1 MDYTKNHHLPQWVKS
16 DRIMMDDFNQMCRDI
31 EAGLNKTASS
41 SDMNLLN
48 SAISVIEA
56 AQARCSKRLEDMF
69 RDSYRQTVQQ
79 MIHHG
84 PAGLSDSIWANS
96 LSASAETGAM
106 WSGGPGVHLS
116 SRTATEAGIRAS
128 AKEISYIFTYTTTSS
143 TCRTAAV
150 QFTSDGY
157 GILEQVKLFTEASN
171 YYYNGGFN
179 SFYITF
185 TRTDTGAV
193 VARSGPFA
201 PEGNHQTDSF
211 YMRQGNFPLLP
222 GVPYQMEFS
231 VPEGLDYRA
240 VTGFLLASS
249 RNPVNTSQKLII
261 RDLPATANI
270 SKTIKPPAWA
280 KSGILL
286 LRWAGTGSITPSVSG
301 AQISHA
307 TQSRAAINAQG
318 ESCQE
323 TEYSLEN
330 LSGGNVNLTLSMQR
344 SGTDLHLYDYG
355 VLWR

>member
-193 VARSGPFA
+193 RTIRPGGQSSDRQLLHAAGQFPAAAGGP
-201 PEGNHQTDSF
+201 
-211 YMRQGNFPLLP
+211 LP
-222 GVPYQMEFS
+222 DGIFRAGGPGLPCGHRISAGV
-231 VPEGLDYRA
+231 VPQPRKYLTKADY
-240 VTGFLLASS
+240 
-249 RNPVNTSQKLII
+249 P
-261 RDLPATANI
+261 
-270 SKTIKPPAWA
+270 
-280 KSGILL
+280 
-286 LRWAGTGSITPSVSG
+286 
-301 AQISHA
+301 
-307 TQSRAAINAQG
+307 
-318 ESCQE
+318 
-323 TEYSLEN
+323 
-330 LSGGNVNLTLSMQR
+330 
-344 SGTDLHLYDYG
+344 
-355 VLWR
+355 